1 MSQGVSL
8 ASSRAAR
15 MISVPTAT
23 LTVAPFSGKVKT
35 PEMQQAFDLFNEMSR
50 QLSDSYSVLESRV
63 AELNQELTSVS
74 DKRIQELAEKEK
86 LAHRLESL
94 INFLPGGVVV
104 LDSSGRVSEC
114 NPVAVDYLGEPL
126 QGELWRDVIAR
137 SFAPRQDDGHEV
149 SLHDGRRISITTRS
163 LGVDGQIIL
172 LTDQTETR
180 RLQSELSRHE
190 RLSALG
196 QMMSALA
203 HQIRT
208 PLSAAMLYAGHL
220 CSGSLDESRKQQ
232 FSEKIY
238 SRLNHIERQVQ
249 DMLLFVKG
257 ELPLNDVISVAELQD
272 HLEEAMEVPLLTT
285 GSVCEWRND
294 AREHFILCNRDA
306 LVGAVL
312 NLVNNAIQ
320 AVEKNARLRIELSSI
335 LLGDQSAPQLLVRV
349 VDNGPGMSESL
360 MARVGE
366 IFVTTKSQGTGLGLA
381 VVHAVTRAHK
391 GKFFLQSEL
400 GQGTCANVLLPIAR
414 FNSPVIQEN
423 AL

>member
-1 MSQGVSL
+1 MSQSVVL
-8 ASSRAAR
+8 PRPTPAR
-15 MISVPTAT
+15 M
-23 LTVAPFSGKVKT
+23 VAVSASALAVTPFAEKEKSI
-35 PEMQQAFDLFNEMSR
+35 ELQEAFDLFNEMSR
-50 QLSDSYSVLESRV
+50 QLTDSYTVLENRV
-63 AELNQELTSVS
+63 AELNQELNSVA
-74 DKRIQELAEKEK
+74 DKRMQELDEKEK

-94 INFLPGGVVV
+94 LNFLPGGVVV
-104 LDSSGRVSEC
+104 LDPSGRVSEC
-114 NPVAVDYLGEPL
+114 NPAALELLGEPL

-149 SLHDGRRISITTRS
+149 SLRDGRRISIVTRN

-220 CSGSLDESRKQQ
+220 CSGNLDESRKQQ

-249 DMLLFVKG
+249 DMLMFVKG
-257 ELPLNDVISVAELQD
+257 ELPLNDVISVAELQA
-272 HLEEAMEVPLLTT
+272 HLEEAMEVPLMTSA
-285 GSVCEWRND
+285 SVCEWKND
-294 AREHFILCNRDA
+294 AREQFMLCNRDA
-306 LVGAVL
+306 LVGAIL

-320 AVEKNARLRIELSSI
+320 AVEKNACLKIELSV
-335 LLGDQSAPQLLVRV
+335 LPLTENVPPQLFIRV
-349 VDNGPGMSESL
+349 VDNGPGMPEELLS
-360 MARVGE
+360 RVGE
-366 IFVTTKSQGTGLGLA
+366 VFVTTRAQGTGLGLA

-391 GKFFLQSEL
+391 GKFFLQSKP
-400 GQGTCANVLLPIAR
+400 GQGTCANLVLPLTR
-414 FNSPVIQEN
+414 FNQPVIQEKEV
-423 AL
+423 